1 MVSSKWQVYR
11 GPLWLLAVIIIAPLL
26 ASGSYAYLLPLMQL
40 CGLYTIIVI
49 GLTLLMGYTGQ
60 ISLGHAGLY
69 GFGAYVAAVAT
80 TVYHIPL
87 VLAILL
93 ALAAGALLTFVT
105 GFFILRLKGHYLALA
120 TLCLGIIIWQIINT
134 SKITGGAGGLFDLPE
149 INPWGLLHGNP
160 KAKVYFIWAFSWCI
174 LVWAIHLTSSP
185 VGRALQ
191 AIHGD
196 EEAAASL
203 GVPVFALKLKIFIIS
218 GVLSALAGILY
229 AFVYTPS
236 YLGPEEFGLMLSV
249 TLVTMVVIGGMG
261 SIWGGL
267 AGAVFMTSL
276 HEIITLI
283 GEKMGLTDIA
293 RFEQLLYGILLVL
306 VLIFCPQ
313 GLAPGLNRGVR
324 RLFQNLLSLRTR

>member
-1 MVSSKWQVYR
+1 
-11 GPLWLLAVIIIAPLL
+11 
-26 ASGSYAYLLPLMQL
+26 MQL
-40 CGLYTIIVI
+40 CGLYVIIVT

-69 GFGAYVAAVAT
+69 GFGAYVGAVAT
-80 TVYHIPL
+80 NAYHVPLGLAIPL
-87 VLAILL
+87 ALL
-93 ALAAGALLTFVT
+93 SGALITFIT
-105 GFFILRLKGHYLALA
+105 GFVILRLKGHYLSLA

-134 SKITGGAGGLFDLPE
+134 SKITGGAGGLFELPE
-149 INPWGLLHGNP
+149 IDPWGLFHGNP
-160 KAKVYFIWAFSWCI
+160 KAKVYFIWAFSWLI

-203 GVPVFALKLKIFIIS
+203 GVPVFALKLKIFVIS
-218 GVLSALAGILY
+218 GLLAALAGVLY

-276 HEIITLI
+276 HELITLA
-283 GEKMGLTDIA
+283 GEKMGIIDIA
-293 RFEQLLYGILLVL
+293 RFEQLLYGLLLVL

-313 GLAPGLNRGVR
+313 GLAPALNQGAR
-324 RLFQNLLSLRTR
+324 RLIQKLATRWSR

>member
-1 MVSSKWQVYR
+1 MNQER
-11 GPLWLLAVIIIAPLL
+11 IRC
-26 ASGSYAYLLPLMQL
+26 GSTD
-40 CGLYTIIVI
+40 GFTIVRRRVN
-49 GLTLLMGYTGQ
+49 Q
-60 ISLGHAGLY
+60 D
-69 GFGAYVAAVAT
+69 
-80 TVYHIPL
+80 
-87 VLAILL
+87 
-93 ALAAGALLTFVT
+93 T
-105 GFFILRLKGHYLALA
+105 GFDFAGNRWACRLADIIGPQALRIRDARRTQTWNKATFCLNTRLGFLGWKTKRRNPQSPLAKSASFCRRRNKGVVKD
-120 TLCLGIIIWQIINT
+120 
-134 SKITGGAGGLFDLPE
+134 SD
-149 INPWGLLHGNP
+149 
-160 KAKVYFIWAFSWCI
+160 V
-174 LVWAIHLTSSP
+174 
-185 VGRALQ
+185 
-191 AIHGD
+191 GD